1 MDEEQTEQEHP
12 VVKEKRQ
19 KSIMDL
25 LADFKPMEVD
35 ENG

>member
-1 MDEEQTEQEHP
+1 MENETEQP

-25 LADFKPMEVD
+25 LQDFKIGEV
-35 ENG
+35 

>member
-1 MDEEQTEQEHP
+1 MNGETEQEQS

-25 LADFKPMEVD
+25 LEDFKPMEV
-35 ENG
+35 